1 MGGLENKR
9 ILLGVT
15 GGIAAYK
22 AAVLCRL
29 LVKEGAQVKVVM
41 TETAKKFIT
50 PLTMATLSKSP
61 VMVEFFNPENG
72 EWNSHISL
80 GMWADC
86 YLIAPATANTLTK
99 MAAGIADN
107 LLLTAYLSAR
117 CPVVAAPAM
126 DVDMFRHPAVR
137 SALDILGR
145 RGVRILESPAG
156 ELASGL
162 SGEGRMAE
170 PEYIVETLVEMFSSV
185 PAPGPLSG
193 RKVLITAGPTVENI
207 DPVRFI
213 SNHSTGKMGFALA
226 EAFLSRGARVTIVCG
241 PVALPTPEGAERV
254 DVVSAQ
260 QMYEAVLKEYED
272 GADVAVFCAAVA
284 DYRPKETSPLK
295 IKRDGGP
302 VTVEM
307 VPNPDIAASLG
318 GIKRPGAVHV
328 GFALETDSEMANAS
342 AKLRRKNLDM
352 IVMNS
357 LRVPGAGFGTDTNA
371 VTIIT
376 ADRKPVEISLESKY
390 NVACD
395 IVTEIENMLDA

>member
-61 VMVEFFNPENG
+61 VLVDFFNPENG
-72 EWNSHISL
+72 EWHSHISL

-86 YLIAPATANTLTK
+86 FLIAPATANTLTK

-107 LLLTAYLSAR
+107 LLLTTYLSAR
-117 CPVVAAPAM
+117 CPVVVAPAM

-137 SALDILGR
+137 SALDTLGQ
-145 RGVRILESPAG
+145 RGVKILESPAG

-170 PEYIVETLVEMFSSV
+170 PEDMVAALVSMF
-185 PAPGPLSG
+185 APEKKSCALIGK
-193 RKVLITAGPTVENI
+193 KVLITAGPTVEKI
-207 DPVRFI
+207 DPVRYI

-226 EAFLSRGARVTIVCG
+226 EAFIDKGASVTIVCG
-241 PVALPTPEGAERV
+241 PVSLPVPDGARRV
-254 DVVSAQ
+254 DVVSALE
-260 QMYEAVLKEYED
+260 MYEAALKEYRT
-272 GADVAVFCAAVA
+272 GCDVAVFCAAVA
-284 DYRPKETSPLK
+284 DYRPKEAASSK
-295 IKRDGGP
+295 IKRDGRP
-302 VTVEM
+302 ITIEM
-307 VPNPDIAASLG
+307 VPNPDIAAAIG
-318 GIKRPGAVHV
+318 EIKRPGTRHV
-328 GFALETDSEMANAS
+328 GFALETDSEMSNAS
-342 AKLRRKNLDM
+342 SKLAGKNLDM

-371 VTIIT
+371 VTIIS
-376 ADRKPVEISLESKY
+376 ADGKQVDVPLKSKCE
-390 NVACD
+390 VARE
-395 IVTEIENMLDA
+395 IVTEIETMLDA

>member
-50 PLTMATLSKSP
+50 PLTMATISKSP
-61 VMVEFFNPENG
+61 VLVDFFNPENG
-72 EWNSHISL
+72 EWHSHISL

-86 YLIAPATANTLTK
+86 FLIAPATANTLTK

-107 LLLTAYLSAR
+107 LLLTTYLSAR
-117 CPVVAAPAM
+117 CPVVVAPAM

-137 SALDILGR
+137 SALDTLGQ
-145 RGVRILESPAG
+145 RGVKILESPAG

-170 PEYIVETLVEMFSSV
+170 PENIAATLIGMF
-185 PAPGPLSG
+185 APVAESCALAGK
-193 RKVLITAGPTVENI
+193 KVLVTAGPTVEKI
-207 DPVRFI
+207 DPVRYV

-226 EAFLSRGARVTIVCG
+226 EAFMDKGASVTVVCG
-241 PVALPTPEGAERV
+241 PVSLPFPDGARRV
-254 DVVSAQ
+254 DVVSALE
-260 QMYEAVLKEYED
+260 MYESVLKEYRT
-272 GADVAVFCAAVA
+272 GYDVVVFCAAVA
-284 DYRPKETSPLK
+284 DYRPKEAASSK
-295 IKRDGGP
+295 IKRDGRP
-302 VTVEM
+302 ITIEM
-307 VPNPDIAASLG
+307 VPNPDIAAAVG
-318 GIKRPGAVHV
+318 EIKRPGTRHV
-328 GFALETDSEMANAS
+328 GFALETDSEMKNAS
-342 AKLRRKNLDM
+342 SKLAGKNLDM

-371 VTIIT
+371 VTIIS
-376 ADRKPVEISLESKY
+376 ADGHQVDIPLESKRE
-390 NVACD
+390 VARE
-395 IVTEIENMLDA
+395 IVTEIETMLDA